1 MDMKLTRL
9 IFLLLG
15 LLFAVSPANT
25 GFLSSDEIVENVRI
39 DPPFLSADT
48 AWVDSLMSALSLDE
62 KIGQLMMVQAY
73 SHLDAAHLDELL
85 TMVDKWKIGGVVF
98 FQGGPVRQALMTNML
113 QEASEIPLLV
123 AMDAEW
129 GPGMRLDS
137 VISYPRQMMLGAL
150 RNNNLI
156 YRMGQ
161 DIGTQLNELGV
172 HMNFAP
178 VADINNNPDNPVINT
193 RSFGED
199 RYRVSDKLTYYFT
212 GLHDKNI
219 LVTAKHFPG
228 HGDTDVDSHHDLP
241 VLNFDRNRLDSI
253 ELFPFRHAI
262 SNGVSG
268 IMVAHLQV
276 PALDN
281 RENRPVTLS
290 ETAVSHLL
298 KSEMKFKG
306 LVVTD
311 AMNMKGVSNHFSPGD
326 AEVEALKAGNDIIL
340 MPSDLRKTINGIKRA
355 VRKGEITAE
364 QIDVSCRKVLLAKSW
379 AGLDSVQHVDTA
391 GLVDRMNARS
401 YLPLQHEIAEQAI
414 TLVRDT
420 DKLIPLR
427 RMETLQLATFNFGVE
442 GPTAFT
448 NQLDKYHSGDHF
460 YFQDPEKFPSD
471 SEMNKLLSRYNT
483 LIVNLYYTRSYGNNF
498 DIPDGLK
505 ELVNAIDFNGDM
517 IVNLFGYPYALSV
530 LGELQQ
536 AGAVMVSYTTDV
548 LNQQYAAQGIFGGIS
563 FSGSLPVSVGEKY
576 PVGTGILT
584 AGEIRLSYGC
594 PEAVS
599 MHYDSLKRI
608 EEIIH
613 EAIRDKAMPGCQV
626 LIARKGKVVWNRSY
640 GYHTYLKRQ
649 PVRDDDLY
657 DLASITKIASTI
669 PAIMKLQDQQ
679 LFSVDSTMGQYLH
692 LGDTSAKASLVIRDV
707 LTHQAGLRAWI
718 PFYTMTLEPMDTAQR
733 LFSNN
738 FSHTYPYRIGPAAF
752 ANRNIRYKDSVY
764 EKKYSAAYPLQVAD
778 EMFLR
783 SDFRDSIYDEILR
796 SPLGEKQYLYSDL
809 GYYYL
814 FRMVEEIAGSGF
826 YPYLWKNFYG
836 PIGAGTLGFL
846 PLKQFSPERIVPT
859 ENDMIFR
866 RQLIRGYVH
875 DPGSAMLG
883 GICGHA
889 GLFSNANDLAK
900 MMQIYLNHG
909 TYGGERYIDSVTIDE
924 FTRCQFCDEENRRGL
939 GFDRPIT
946 EEEDAGPACNEASE
960 SSYGHSGFTG
970 TIAWMDPQYDLLY
983 IFLSNRIHP
992 DQDNSKL
999 IISNIR
1005 TDIQELIYRSIQ
1017 PLQQ

>member
-1 MDMKLTRL
+1 M
-9 IFLLLG
+9 G
-15 LLFAVSPANT
+15 LLFAVSPANP
-25 GFLSSDEIVENVRI
+25 GFLSSDEIVENITI
-39 DPPFLSADT
+39 DPPFLSSDT
-48 AWVDSLMSALSLDE
+48 VWVDSLMNVLSLEE

-73 SHLDAAHLDELL
+73 SNRDAAHLEELL
-85 TMVDKWKIGGVVF
+85 TMVDKWKIGGVIF
-98 FQGGPVRQALMTNML
+98 FQGGPVRQALMTNAL

-129 GPGMRLDS
+129 GLGMRLDS

-161 DIGTQLNELGV
+161 DIGSQLHDLGV

-178 VADINNNPDNPVINT
+178 VADINNNPGNPVINT

-241 VLNFDRNRLDSI
+241 VINFDRNRLDSM

-262 SNGVSG
+262 NNGVSG

-276 PALDN
+276 PVLDD

-290 ETAVSHLL
+290 EAAVSLLL
-298 KSEMKFKG
+298 KREMKFKG

-326 AEVEALKAGNDIIL
+326 AELEAIKAGNDIIL
-340 MPSDLRKTINGIKRA
+340 MPSDLRKTIKGIKRA
-355 VRKGEITAE
+355 VRNGEITAE
-364 QIDVSCRKVLLAKSW
+364 RIDASCRKVLLAKSW
-379 AGLDSVQHVDTA
+379 AGLDSVQFVETDD
-391 GLVDRMNARS
+391 LVARLNARS

-414 TLVRDT
+414 TLVRDR
-420 DKLIPLR
+420 DKLIPLKGL
-427 RMETLQLATFNFGVE
+427 ETLQLATFNFGVE

-460 YFQDPEKFPSD
+460 YYHDAENFPSK
-471 SEMNKLLSRYNT
+471 SELNKLLSRYNT
-483 LIVNLYYTRSYGNNF
+483 LIVGLYYTRSYGNNY
-498 DIPDGLK
+498 DIPAGLK
-505 ELVNAIDFNGDM
+505 ELLNAIDFNGDM
-517 IVNLFGYPYALSV
+517 IVNLFGYPYALPV
-530 LGELQQ
+530 LGGLQQ
-536 AGAVMVSYTTDV
+536 AGVVMVSYTTDR
-548 LNQQYAAQGIFGGIS
+548 LNQQYAAQGIFGGTS
-563 FSGSLPVSVGEKY
+563 LSGTLPVSAGMEY
-576 PVGTGILT
+576 PAGTGTLT
-584 AGEIRLSYGC
+584 AGGTRLSYGC

-599 MHYDSLKRI
+599 MQYDTLKRI
-608 EEIIH
+608 EEIIDG
-613 EAIRDKAMPGCQV
+613 AIMDKAMPGCQV
-626 LIARKGKVVWNRSY
+626 LVARKGKVVWNRSY

-657 DLASITKIASTI
+657 DLASITKIASSI

-679 LFSVDSTMGQYLH
+679 LFSVDSTLGEYLQ
-692 LGDTSAKASLVIRDV
+692 LGDTSAKAGLVIRDV

-718 PFYTMTLEPMDTAQR
+718 PFYTKTLEPMDTAQQ

-738 FSHTYPYRIGPAAF
+738 FSYAYPYRIGPAAF

-764 EKKYSAAYPLQVAD
+764 ERSYSAAYPLQVAD
-778 EMFLR
+778 ELFLR
-783 SDFRDSIYDEILR
+783 ADYRDSIYDEILR
-796 SPLGEKQYLYSDL
+796 SPLGKKEYLYSDL

-814 FRMVEEIAGSGF
+814 YRIVEKIAGSAF

-909 TYGGERYIDSVTIDE
+909 SYGGERYIDSSTIAA

-946 EEEDAGPACNEASE
+946 EEEDA
-960 SSYGHSGFTG
+960 
-970 TIAWMDPQYDLLY
+970 
-983 IFLSNRIHP
+983 
-992 DQDNSKL
+992 
-999 IISNIR
+999 
-1005 TDIQELIYRSIQ
+1005 
-1017 PLQQ
+1017 